1 MSSILFEQI
10 RKGYY
15 ILDEAASALQV
26 TDVTVWRWIKSGKI
40 RAEPLGRNVFI
51 PKSEVERIKNERK

>member
-1 MSSILFEQI
+1 MSSLLFEKI

-15 ILDEAASALQV
+15 ILEDAAAQLQV

-40 RAEPLGRNVFI
+40 KAEPLGRNVFI
-51 PKSEVERIKNERK
+51 PKSEVEGLKRERA